1 MNMTA
6 KSLIKRHEG
15 FNSRPYKCTAGKL
28 TIGWGRNIE
37 DNGISV
43 QEAEFLLDN
52 DILRCQLDLYKYR
65 WYLDQPYDVQIAL
78 LDMCFNMGINKLIC
92 FKKMIKALEDKD
104 YTVAAMEALDSK
116 WAKQVGDRAKTIAVM
131 IREANHAK

>member
-1 MNMTA
+1 MTA